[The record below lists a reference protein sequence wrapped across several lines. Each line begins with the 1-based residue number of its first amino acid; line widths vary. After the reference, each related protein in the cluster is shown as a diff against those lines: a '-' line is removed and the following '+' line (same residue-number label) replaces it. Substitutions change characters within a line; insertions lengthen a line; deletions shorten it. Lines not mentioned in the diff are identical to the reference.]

1 MESQPTSQTR
11 DRNINQIASAL
22 MKQDEDAGIQWYLKQ
37 DLHNAH
43 GNSSRLTSIACHL
56 ADHDLNKAG
65 EWLAQQP
72 DNITRELAEAAE
84 AACLGEAARAFR
96 PN

>member
-1 MESQPTSQTR
+1 
-11 DRNINQIASAL
+11 